1 MVICSVEFTPPQRT
15 DGFAELVGD
24 TVMYL
29 SLAIIVGVAIWLY
42 IHVQRLNRTG
52 NLIEHRRQVE
62 TYPSVVSTL
71 GVLGTFIGISI
82 GLLGF
87 ETNNLSE
94 SIPKLLSGLKTAFF
108 TSIAG
113 MVASIVLSKKINS
126 LYDGATG
133 GQDDINGAANL
144 ICQSVNA
151 LSKQIS
157 VESEKRLKFYDVVSQ
172 SIQNIVSNI
181 GKSNECVALLEKTN
195 AAIKELSGGLERG
208 ISEVKDRMN
217 DTNKLLGDKFDDF
230 AVLLQKNNTE
240 ALVEVMRK
248 VTEEFQSQMNALIS
262 RLVAENFEQLNN
274 SVEQLNKWQVEN
286 KEMIQSLI
294 LQYKAMVDSFEQTS
308 IVLAHVKDDTA
319 SMVGKGGKLA
329 QLVKSLSEVIIEDE
343 KFKSISNDL
352 QQTAELSKSNM
363 ENFDQS
369 TKTLNEWVRKQRD
382 FAESVVALIGKLNE
396 LNEIKDYAG
405 EFWKETKTGMNE
417 AVNIIKRGSDDLNTQ
432 LNGLDEKFYARLST
446 TLRNLDTC
454 IQAIVDKNSR

>member
-1 MVICSVEFTPPQRT
+1 M
-15 DGFAELVGD
+15 VGD

-240 ALVEVMRK
+240 VLVEVMRK

-294 LQYKAMVDSFEQTS
+294 SQYKAMVDSFEQTS

-363 ENFDQS
+363 ESFDQS

>member
-1 MVICSVEFTPPQRT
+1 
-15 DGFAELVGD
+15 
-24 TVMYL
+24 MYS

-157 VESEKRLKFYDVVSQ
+157 VESKERLKFYDVVSQ

-181 GKSNECVALLEKTN
+181 GKSNECVALLEKAN

-294 LQYKAMVDSFEQTS
+294 LQYKEMVDSFEQTS
-308 IVLAHVKDDTA
+308 IVLSQVKDDTA

-363 ENFDQS
+363 ESFDQS

>member
-1 MVICSVEFTPPQRT
+1 
-15 DGFAELVGD
+15 
-24 TVMYL
+24 MYL

-113 MVASIVLSKKINS
+113 MVASIILSKKINS

-144 ICQSVNA
+144 ICQSINA
-151 LSKQIS
+151 LSEQIS

-195 AAIKELSGGLERG
+195 TAIKELSGGLERG
-208 ISEVKDRMN
+208 ISEVKDRMR

-363 ENFDQS
+363 ESFDQS

>member
-1 MVICSVEFTPPQRT
+1 M
-15 DGFAELVGD
+15 VGD

-113 MVASIVLSKKINS
+113 MVASIILSKKINS

-144 ICQSVNA
+144 ICQSINA
-151 LSKQIS
+151 LSEQIS

-195 AAIKELSGGLERG
+195 TAIKELYGGLERG
-208 ISEVKDRMN
+208 ISEVKDRMS

-363 ENFDQS
+363 ESFDQS

>member
-1 MVICSVEFTPPQRT
+1 M
-15 DGFAELVGD
+15 VGD

-113 MVASIVLSKKINS
+113 MVASIILSKKINS

-181 GKSNECVALLEKTN
+181 GKSNECVALLEKAN

-294 LQYKAMVDSFEQTS
+294 LQYKEMVDSFEQTS
-308 IVLAHVKDDTA
+308 IVLSQVKDDTA

-363 ENFDQS
+363 ESFDQS

-405 EFWKETKTGMNE
+405 EFWRETKTGMNE

>member
-1 MVICSVEFTPPQRT
+1 
-15 DGFAELVGD
+15 
-24 TVMYL
+24 MYL

-42 IHVQRLNRTG
+42 IHVQILNRTG

-113 MVASIVLSKKINS
+113 MVASIILSKKINS

-363 ENFDQS
+363 ESFDQS

>member
-1 MVICSVEFTPPQRT
+1 M
-15 DGFAELVGD
+15 
-24 TVMYL
+24 
-29 SLAIIVGVAIWLY
+29 
-42 IHVQRLNRTG
+42 
-52 NLIEHRRQVE
+52 RR
-62 TYPSVVSTL
+62 
-71 GVLGTFIGISI
+71 
-82 GLLGF
+82 
-87 ETNNLSE
+87 
-94 SIPKLLSGLKTAFF
+94 
-108 TSIAG
+108 
-113 MVASIVLSKKINS
+113 
-126 LYDGATG
+126 
-133 GQDDINGAANL
+133 
-144 ICQSVNA
+144 
-151 LSKQIS
+151 
-157 VESEKRLKFYDVVSQ
+157 
-172 SIQNIVSNI
+172 
-181 GKSNECVALLEKTN
+181 
-195 AAIKELSGGLERG
+195 
-208 ISEVKDRMN
+208 
-217 DTNKLLGDKFDDF
+217 
-230 AVLLQKNNTE
+230 
-240 ALVEVMRK
+240 

-294 LQYKAMVDSFEQTS
+294 SQYKEMVDSFEQTS
-308 IVLAHVKDDTA
+308 IVLSQVKDDTA

-363 ENFDQS
+363 ESFDQS

-396 LNEIKDYAG
+396 LDEIKDYAG
-405 EFWKETKTGMNE
+405 EFWRETKTGMNE

>member
-1 MVICSVEFTPPQRT
+1 M
-15 DGFAELVGD
+15 
-24 TVMYL
+24 
-29 SLAIIVGVAIWLY
+29 
-42 IHVQRLNRTG
+42 
-52 NLIEHRRQVE
+52 
-62 TYPSVVSTL
+62 
-71 GVLGTFIGISI
+71 
-82 GLLGF
+82 
-87 ETNNLSE
+87 
-94 SIPKLLSGLKTAFF
+94 
-108 TSIAG
+108 
-113 MVASIVLSKKINS
+113 
-126 LYDGATG
+126 
-133 GQDDINGAANL
+133 
-144 ICQSVNA
+144 
-151 LSKQIS
+151 
-157 VESEKRLKFYDVVSQ
+157 VSQ

-195 AAIKELSGGLERG
+195 TAIKELSGGLERG
-208 ISEVKDRMN
+208 ISEVKDRMR

-363 ENFDQS
+363 ESFDQS

>member
-1 MVICSVEFTPPQRT
+1 
-15 DGFAELVGD
+15 
-24 TVMYL
+24 MYL

-113 MVASIVLSKKINS
+113 MVASIILSKKINS

-181 GKSNECVALLEKTN
+181 GKSNECVALLEKAN

-294 LQYKAMVDSFEQTS
+294 LQYKEMVDSFEQTS
-308 IVLAHVKDDTA
+308 IVLSQVKDDTA

-363 ENFDQS
+363 ESFDQS

>member
-1 MVICSVEFTPPQRT
+1 M
-15 DGFAELVGD
+15 VGD

-113 MVASIVLSKKINS
+113 MVASIILSKKINS

-181 GKSNECVALLEKTN
+181 GKSNECVALLEKAN

-294 LQYKAMVDSFEQTS
+294 LQYKEMVDSFEQTS
-308 IVLAHVKDDTA
+308 IVLSQVKDDTA

-363 ENFDQS
+363 ESFDQS

>member
-1 MVICSVEFTPPQRT
+1 M
-15 DGFAELVGD
+15 VGD

-42 IHVQRLNRTG
+42 IHVQILNRTG

-113 MVASIVLSKKINS
+113 MVASIILSKKINS

-363 ENFDQS
+363 ESFDQS

>member
-1 MVICSVEFTPPQRT
+1 
-15 DGFAELVGD
+15 
-24 TVMYL
+24 MYS

-157 VESEKRLKFYDVVSQ
+157 VESKERLKFYDVVSQ

-294 LQYKAMVDSFEQTS
+294 SQYKEMVDSFEQTS
-308 IVLAHVKDDTA
+308 IVLSQVKDDTA

-363 ENFDQS
+363 ESFDQS

>member
-1 MVICSVEFTPPQRT
+1 
-15 DGFAELVGD
+15 
-24 TVMYL
+24 MYL

-113 MVASIVLSKKINS
+113 MVASIILSKKINS

-144 ICQSVNA
+144 ICQSINA
-151 LSKQIS
+151 LSEQIS
-157 VESEKRLKFYDVVSQ
+157 VESEKRLNFYDVVSQ

-195 AAIKELSGGLERG
+195 TAIKELSGGLERG
-208 ISEVKDRMN
+208 ISEVKDRMR

-363 ENFDQS
+363 ESFDQS

>member
-1 MVICSVEFTPPQRT
+1 M
-15 DGFAELVGD
+15 VGD

-113 MVASIVLSKKINS
+113 MVASIILSKKINS

-151 LSKQIS
+151 LSTQIS

-181 GKSNECVALLEKTN
+181 GKSNECVDLIKKTN
-195 AAIKELSGGLERG
+195 IAIKELSGGLERG

-286 KEMIQSLI
+286 KEMIQSLTS
-294 LQYKAMVDSFEQTS
+294 QYKAMVDSFEQTS
-308 IVLAHVKDDTA
+308 IVLSHVKDDTA

-363 ENFDQS
+363 ESFDQS

-382 FAESVVALIGKLNE
+382 FAESVVALVGKLNE

>member
-1 MVICSVEFTPPQRT
+1 
-15 DGFAELVGD
+15 
-24 TVMYL
+24 MYL

-151 LSKQIS
+151 LSEQIS

-181 GKSNECVALLEKTN
+181 GKSNECVDLIKKTN
-195 AAIKELSGGLERG
+195 IAIKELSGGLERG

-230 AVLLQKNNTE
+230 AILLQKNNTE

-286 KEMIQSLI
+286 KEMIQSLTS
-294 LQYKAMVDSFEQTS
+294 QYKAMVDSFEQTS
-308 IVLAHVKDDTA
+308 IVLSHVKDDTA

-363 ENFDQS
+363 ESFDQS

-417 AVNIIKRGSDDLNTQ
+417 AVSIIKRGSDDLNTQ

>member
-1 MVICSVEFTPPQRT
+1 M
-15 DGFAELVGD
+15 VGD

-113 MVASIVLSKKINS
+113 MVASIILSKKINS

-294 LQYKAMVDSFEQTS
+294 LQYKEMVDSFEQTS
-308 IVLAHVKDDTA
+308 IVLSQVKDDTA

-363 ENFDQS
+363 ESFDQS

>member
-1 MVICSVEFTPPQRT
+1 
-15 DGFAELVGD
+15 
-24 TVMYL
+24 MYS

-113 MVASIVLSKKINS
+113 MVASIILSKKINS

-157 VESEKRLKFYDVVSQ
+157 VESEKTLKFYDVVSQ

-294 LQYKAMVDSFEQTS
+294 LQYKEMVDSFEQTS
-308 IVLAHVKDDTA
+308 IVLSQVKDDTA

-363 ENFDQS
+363 ESFDQS

>member
-1 MVICSVEFTPPQRT
+1 
-15 DGFAELVGD
+15 
-24 TVMYL
+24 MYL

-240 ALVEVMRK
+240 VLVEVMRK

-294 LQYKAMVDSFEQTS
+294 SQYKAMVDSFEQTS

-363 ENFDQS
+363 ESFDQS

>member
-1 MVICSVEFTPPQRT
+1 
-15 DGFAELVGD
+15 
-24 TVMYL
+24 MYS

-157 VESEKRLKFYDVVSQ
+157 VESKERLKFYDVVSQ

-181 GKSNECVALLEKTN
+181 GKSNECVALLEKAN

-294 LQYKAMVDSFEQTS
+294 LQYKEMVDSFEQIS
-308 IVLAHVKDDTA
+308 IVLSQVKDDTA

-363 ENFDQS
+363 ESFDQS